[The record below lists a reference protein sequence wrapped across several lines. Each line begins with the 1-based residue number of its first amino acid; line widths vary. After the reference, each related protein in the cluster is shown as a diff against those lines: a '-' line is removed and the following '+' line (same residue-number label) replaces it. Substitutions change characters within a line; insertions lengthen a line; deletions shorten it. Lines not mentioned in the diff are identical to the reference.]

1 MVTFHEDYTTF
12 LAVASGA
19 FRVDDSFRPGIVRDS
34 PFGLLLFA
42 HKVGQLAHLG
52 MTSVP
57 IVRVLN
63 PDIECLGGDVA
74 TTPLHSLP
82 QQALLAISVHLEC
95 GAFAPS
101 IRCVQSFA
109 VGDAPVSALHRT
121 CETILITWTSSS
133 RACTGDRGQ
142 FLDGADGG
150 FAVHRGEQGALA
162 CLNTRGTLA
171 QPRLVVHLACRF
183 HAR

>member
-12 LAVASGA
+12 LAVTSGA
-19 FRVDDSFRPGIVRDS
+19 FRVNDSFRPGIVCDS

-42 HKVGQLAHLG
+42 HQVGQLAHLG
-52 MTSVP
+52 MTSVS

-74 TTPLHSLP
+74 ASPLHPLP

-95 GAFAPS
+95 WAFTPCV
-101 IRCVQSFA
+101 RCIECFA
-109 VGDAPVSALHRT
+109 VCNAPMATLHRT
-121 CETILITWTSSS
+121 CETVLITWTSCS
-133 RACTGDRGQ
+133 RAGTGDRGQ

-162 CLNTRGTLA
+162 CLDTRGTLA